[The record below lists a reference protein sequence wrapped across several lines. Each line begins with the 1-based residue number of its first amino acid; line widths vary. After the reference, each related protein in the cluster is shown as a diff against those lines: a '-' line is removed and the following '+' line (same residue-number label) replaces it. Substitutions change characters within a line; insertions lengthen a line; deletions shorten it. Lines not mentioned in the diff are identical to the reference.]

1 MVYALLLGMI
11 SVFYLIAPQD
21 TITMNTLAFQSALS
35 SAIVCACIVGKR
47 NKKRKDNDAQK
58 G

>member
-35 SAIVCACIVGKR
+35 SAVVCACIVDKR

>member
-1 MVYALLLGMI
+1 MVYALLLAMI

-35 SAIVCACIVGKR
+35 SAIVCACIVGKS
-47 NKKRKDNDAQK
+47 KSKRKDSDA
-58 G
+58 

>member
-35 SAIVCACIVGKR
+35 SAVVCACIVGKR

>member
-11 SVFYLIAPQD
+11 SVFYLVAPQD